1 MAREDKGLGY
11 TCRSSVLANCSS
23 FQDHGSEDLPAWEDF
38 LLELSEACEGMSGAS
53 LAGVARAAA
62 SHALE
67 RVVGEYSSAVAQSGD
82 SETSMMDCLVTRDD
96 FNSAIQ
102 DVNESAGDSDWE
114 LTDDEQEEGEDNDE
128 LETRESDN
136 PEKVNGE
143 RVP

>member
-1 MAREDKGLGY
+1 M
-11 TCRSSVLANCSS
+11 
-23 FQDHGSEDLPAWEDF
+23 
-38 LLELSEACEGMSGAS
+38 LELSETCEGMSGAS

-67 RVVGEYSSAVAQSGD
+67 RVVGEYSSAVAQNGD

-102 DVNESAGDSDWE
+102 DVNESAGESDWE
-114 LTDDEQEEGEDNDE
+114 LTDDEQEEGADDDE
-128 LETRESDN
+128 QEARESDD

-143 RVP
+143 RVS